1 MTNVSSTVAAARRPA
16 KDNVVST
23 VYRACTSSPETV
35 YAGEVVS
42 AMIRYCGPR
51 FKLRRRWFP
60 ENPFLIPCSIRVQ
73 SGANGTV
80 SPRRE
85 TSASM

>member
-1 MTNVSSTVAAARRPA
+1 
-16 KDNVVST
+16 
-23 VYRACTSSPETV
+23 
-35 YAGEVVS
+35 
-42 AMIRYCGPR
+42 
-51 FKLRRRWFP
+51 
-60 ENPFLIPCSIRVQ
+60 LIPCSIRVQ